1 MKRTL
6 TACVAV
12 AALLTGCADAPTP
25 VNAPADPELAAS
37 PTREV
42 LPLPPDATL
51 QDAQG
56 TENTENTEAEPYV
69 PQRLQWEG
77 SLNPRVAEQDTP
89 NLDRIRDRGRLV
101 VGIDQSLYL
110 LAYRDTASGTLQGL
124 EVDLA
129 RAIADDIFGDAA
141 GADRVDLRFVDSAAR
156 TDALNTGDV
165 DVVIRTMSITPERA
179 GEVEFS
185 TPYLTS
191 RVRVL
196 VPRDRGVADI
206 NQLGGKTVCIV
217 DGTNLDQMAR
227 AFAPHSAL
235 LRTRSWS
242 DCLMATQQFQA
253 DAVMADDAILAGLA
267 AQDPYASILPGTLA
281 TQYYG
286 VAVGKGQGDLVRQ
299 VNATLERMRNDGTW
313 SELYGTWLGGS
324 IAESSPPPLMYRKE
338 EQ

>member
-6 TACVAV
+6 IAC
-12 AALLTGCADAPTP
+12 AAATVLLAGCTDAPTP
-25 VNAPADPELAAS
+25 VDAPADSELAAS

-51 QDAQG
+51 QDAEG
-56 TENTENTEAEPYV
+56 VPAEPYV

-77 SLNPRVAEQDTP
+77 SLNPRGVEEDTP
-89 NLDRIRDRGRLV
+89 NVDRIRDRGRLV

-129 RAIADDIFGDAA
+129 RAIADDIFGDAT

-179 GEVEFS
+179 DEVEFS

-196 VPRDRGVADI
+196 VPRDRGVSDI
-206 NQLGGKTVCIV
+206 NQLEGKTVCIV
-217 DGTNLDQMAR
+217 DGTNLDQIAR

-313 SELYGTWLGGS
+313 SELYDTWLGGS
-324 IAESSPPPLMYRKE
+324 FAASSPPPLMYRKE

>member
-6 TACVAV
+6 IACVAV
-12 AALLTGCADAPTP
+12 AALLAGCADAPTP

-51 QDAQG
+51 QDA
-56 TENTENTEAEPYV
+56 EDTENTEAEPYV

-217 DGTNLDQMAR
+217 DGTNLDQIAR
-227 AFAPHSAL
+227 TFAPHSAL

-267 AQDPYASILPGTLA
+267 AQDPYTSILPGTLA

>member
-6 TACVAV
+6 IACVAV
-12 AALLTGCADAPTP
+12 AALLAGCADAPTP

-56 TENTENTEAEPYV
+56 TENTEAEPYV

-129 RAIADDIFGDAA
+129 RAIADDIFGDTA

-217 DGTNLDQMAR
+217 DGTNLDQIAR
-227 AFAPHSAL
+227 TFAPHSAL
-235 LRTRSWS
+235 LRARSWS

>member
-6 TACVAV
+6 IACVAV
-12 AALLTGCADAPTP
+12 AALLAGCADAPTP

-51 QDAQG
+51 QDAEG
-56 TENTENTEAEPYV
+56 TESTEAEPYV

-110 LAYRDTASGTLQGL
+110 IAYRDTASGTLQGL

-217 DGTNLDQMAR
+217 DGTNLDQIAR
-227 AFAPHSAL
+227 TFAPHSAL

>member
-6 TACVAV
+6 IACVAV
-12 AALLTGCADAPTP
+12 AALLAGCADAPTP
-25 VNAPADPELAAS
+25 VDKPADPELVAS

-51 QDAQG
+51 QDAEG
-56 TENTENTEAEPYV
+56 LPAEPYV

-77 SLNPRVAEQDTP
+77 SLNPRGAEEDTP
-89 NLDRIRDRGRLV
+89 NVDRIRDRGRLV

-129 RAIADDIFGDAA
+129 RAIADDIFGDTA

-179 GEVEFS
+179 DEVEFS

-217 DGTNLDQMAR
+217 DGTNLDQIAR

-286 VAVGKGQGDLVRQ
+286 VAVGKGQADLVRQ

-313 SELYGTWLGGS
+313 SELYDTWLGGS
-324 IAESSPPPLMYRKE
+324 IAEFSPPPLMYRKE

>member
-6 TACVAV
+6 IACVAV
-12 AALLTGCADAPTP
+12 AALLAGCADAPTP
-25 VNAPADPELAAS
+25 ADTPADPELAAS

-56 TENTENTEAEPYV
+56 TENTEAEPYV

-77 SLNPRVAEQDTP
+77 SLNPRGAEEDTP
-89 NLDRIRDRGRLV
+89 NVDRIRDRGRLV

-129 RAIADDIFGDAA
+129 RAIADDIFGDGAR
-141 GADRVDLRFVDSAAR
+141 ADRVDLRFVDSAAR

-179 GEVEFS
+179 DEVEFS

-206 NQLGGKTVCIV
+206 NQLEGKTVCIV
-217 DGTNLDQMAR
+217 DGTNLDQIAR

-286 VAVGKGQGDLVRQ
+286 VAVGKGQEDLVRQ

-313 SELYGTWLGGS
+313 SELYDTWLGGS
-324 IAESSPPPLMYRKE
+324 IAASTPPPLMYRNE

>member
-6 TACVAV
+6 IACVAV
-12 AALLTGCADAPTP
+12 AALIAGCADAPTP
-25 VNAPADPELAAS
+25 VDTPADPELAAS
-37 PTREV
+37 PTRDV

-51 QDAQG
+51 QDAEG
-56 TENTENTEAEPYV
+56 LPAEPYV

-77 SLNPRVAEQDTP
+77 SLNPRGAEEDTP
-89 NLDRIRDRGRLV
+89 NVDRIRDRGRLV

-110 LAYRDTASGTLQGL
+110 LAYRD
-124 EVDLA
+124 
-129 RAIADDIFGDAA
+129 AA
-141 GADRVDLRFVDSAAR
+141 GVNRVDLRFVDSAAR

-179 GEVEFS
+179 DEVEFS

-206 NQLGGKTVCIV
+206 NQLEDKTVCIV
-217 DGTNLDQMAR
+217 DGTNLDQIAR

-267 AQDPYASILPGTLA
+267 AQDPYVSILPGTLA

-299 VNATLERMRNDGTW
+299 VNATMERMRNDGTW

-324 IAESSPPPLMYRKE
+324 IAASSLPPLMYRKE

>member
-6 TACVAV
+6 IACAAA
-12 AALLTGCADAPTP
+12 AALLAGCADAPTP
-25 VNAPADPELAAS
+25 VDAPADPELAAS

-51 QDAQG
+51 QDAEG
-56 TENTENTEAEPYV
+56 LPAEPNV

-77 SLNPRVAEQDTP
+77 SLNPRGAEDDTP
-89 NLDRIRDRGRLV
+89 NVDRIRDRARLV

-179 GEVEFS
+179 DEVEFS

-196 VPRDRGVADI
+196 VPRDRGVTDI
-206 NQLGGKTVCIV
+206 NQLEGKTVCIV
-217 DGTNLDQMAR
+217 DGTNLDQIAR

-242 DCLMATQQFQA
+242 DCLMAIQQFQA

-313 SELYGTWLGGS
+313 SELYDTWLGGS